1 MYEVAARGAMRIV
14 GIDPGLAAVGW
25 GVIEKK
31 RGRLVCV
38 AHGCIETSRED
49 ERSRRLFEIYDCIAA
64 VLEKHKPQLAAMETL
79 FFSRNVTSALGV
91 AEARGILSLACY
103 QRGIVMKE
111 YSPNMLKQT
120 VTGMARADKVQ
131 VQEMVRFLL
140 GLADIPKPDHAADAL
155 AAAICAANYEDI
167 ITK

>member
-1 MYEVAARGAMRIV
+1 M
-14 GIDPGLAAVGW
+14 
-25 GVIEKK
+25 
-31 RGRLVCV
+31 
-38 AHGCIETSRED
+38 
-49 ERSRRLFEIYDCIAA
+49 AA

-103 QRGIVMKE
+103 QHGIVLKE

-155 AAAICAANYEDI
+155 AAAICAANYEEL